1 MDKDENRFRPIQE
14 NREGVVK
21 ILYGVPDAF
30 NELEQEFLKF
40 SVEYKYILLNGD
52 FNSRTSRH
60 VEYIETV
67 HSQHDIVETDNVDV
81 LNNLE
86 LYDMS
91 KVRCSMDTSKNSY
104 GNIML
109 EMCKNNNIV
118 ILNGRVNGDKEGKFT
133 CRQASVVD
141 YFICTYDFLCFVV
154 NMYVQDFSKLFSD
167 VHSPLILSL
176 NFKDCIEEDVHI
188 AENSVENA
196 REVKRVQKWDVEKKN
211 EFVEFIDKDK
221 ISDLVAELESVDS
234 NLLSQGKINEV
245 VENINSIFLDA
256 AENQSETC
264 DNWYECSPSKT
275 TEPRRNKYVVD
286 VHSPKI
292 RKTAIDKEHEKPS
305 TSSEQATS
313 LYKDQSRHDDGLYS
327 DEDRQ
332 TKKQLDYRSCSSNIQ
347 AYIPITDLKTS
358 RTTSSV
364 GSLRSLPTTSPSRS
378 RTTSTP
384 SKLMSPARSFSPEL
398 HTHRTDSSS
407 RSTQTSKARRS
418 MDSSSSEAVCRICH
432 EGGSTEQLFSPCYC
446 SGSIGLLHVSCL
458 QRWLGSSNKTCCEL
472 CHFQFKVER
481 SPKPFCLMCLRH
493 NYGLWKD
500 WKQINQNVRIICEPS
515 SELQKQTI
523 RNSPS
528 GKVNMQRVK
537 LCSVKIKV
545 STNMNSPKRQA
556 TPEIYHHLR
565 LTESNIKRS
574 LEDPTSY
581 RKNLVRRRKR
591 TYYRS

>member
-1 MDKDENRFRPIQE
+1 MDKDENRFRPIQV
-14 NREGVVK
+14 NREVV
-21 ILYGVPDAF
+21 V
-30 NELEQEFLKF
+30 
-40 SVEYKYILLNGD
+40 
-52 FNSRTSRH
+52 
-60 VEYIETV
+60 
-67 HSQHDIVETDNVDV
+67 
-81 LNNLE
+81 
-86 LYDMS
+86 
-91 KVRCSMDTSKNSY
+91 
-104 GNIML
+104 
-109 EMCKNNNIV
+109 
-118 ILNGRVNGDKEGKFT
+118 
-133 CRQASVVD
+133 
-141 YFICTYDFLCFVV
+141 
-154 NMYVQDFSKLFSD
+154 
-167 VHSPLILSL
+167 
-176 NFKDCIEEDVHI
+176 
-188 AENSVENA
+188 
-196 REVKRVQKWDVEKKN
+196 
-211 EFVEFIDKDK
+211 
-221 ISDLVAELESVDS
+221 
-234 NLLSQGKINEV
+234 
-245 VENINSIFLDA
+245 
-256 AENQSETC
+256 QSETC

-292 RKTAIDKEHEKPS
+292 QKTAVDKEYEKPS
-305 TSSEQATS
+305 TSSQQAAIN
-313 LYKDQSRHDDGLYS
+313 YKNQYRHDDDIYS

-332 TKKQLDYRSCSSNIQ
+332 TKKQLDYRSNSLNIQ

-358 RTTSSV
+358 RTASSV

-481 SPKPFCLMCLRH
+481 SPKPFCLFLKNPGRRRDKRHMICDIVCFTFLAPSSIVTAYLCIVGSRMYDAGRIEAVLLYCLTFALMVLFSAWVTMCLRH

-500 WKQINQNVRIICEPS
+500 WKQFNQNVRIICEPS

-581 RKNLVRRRKR
+581 RKNLSLVEEVNEPTIGHSPRSQSHYDSYKHRHVPHGQSSFYEPNRSR
-591 TYYRS
+591 YQVNDCDPIRCEHVDPTCRNCSRNTYV